1 MERVPLEGRRIWL
14 TGATAGI
21 GLACARE
28 FVRRGARVAA
38 SARTESSL
46 AALVSELG
54 AKSVLAVP
62 MDAGDRDANHRAVA
76 AIEAAWGGL
85 DTAVWNAGTCEFIE
99 EDHFDAALVERV
111 HRTNFLS
118 LAYGMEAALPLLERG
133 NSPHLVGVS
142 SSSAWLALPRAEAY
156 GSSKAAMRYLLDSF
170 RLRAEARGLAVTG
183 VYPGFVR
190 TPMTSRNDFPMPFL
204 VGPEEAARKIADGM
218 EARRREIHFPR
229 RLTWIMKAAALM
241 PTGMY
246 QYVMPRLVKTG

>member
-1 MERVPLEGRRIWL
+1 MGRVPLQGRRIWL

-28 FVRRGARVAA
+28 FARRGARLAI
-38 SARTESSL
+38 SARTAAALESL
-46 AALVSELG
+46 AAELG
-54 AKSVLAVP
+54 TDSVLPVP

-76 AIEAAWGGL
+76 TIEAAWGGL

-99 EDHFDAALVERV
+99 EDRFDAALVERV

-118 LAYGMEAALPLLERG
+118 LAYGMEAALPLLRRG
-133 NSPHLVGVS
+133 VAPHLVGVS

-170 RLRAEARGLAVTG
+170 RLRAEARGLDVTG

-204 VGPEEAARKIADGM
+204 IEPEEAARRIADGL
-218 EARRREIHFPR
+218 EARSREIHFPR
-229 RLTWIMKAAALM
+229 RLTWIMKAASLM
-241 PTGMY
+241 PTGLY
-246 QYVMPRLVKTG
+246 QAVVPRIVKTR